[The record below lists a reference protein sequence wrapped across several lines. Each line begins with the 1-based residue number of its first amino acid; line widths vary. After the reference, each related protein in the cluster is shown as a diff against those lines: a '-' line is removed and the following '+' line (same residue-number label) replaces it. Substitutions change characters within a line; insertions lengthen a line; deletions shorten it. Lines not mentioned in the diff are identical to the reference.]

1 MSPDQQPYPSQ
12 PASRRPGFRPAA
24 WRRARIA
31 TAGVAWLCLS
41 SIAGPAGS
49 PAAAGEPAEPL
60 AVAEVAS
67 GVFVHQGQYG
77 LFTPRN
83 SGDVSNCSFVIGAQA
98 VAVID
103 TCGSFKLGGRLLAAI
118 RARTPLPVRYVINT
132 HMHPDHVFGNA
143 AFEGEK
149 PRFAGHKKLGRAL
162 AARAERYLS
171 ANKDLLGAE
180 AFEGTRI
187 VLPDMPVEDKTELDL
202 GGRVLVLVARPTAHT
217 DNDLTVLD
225 KETGTLFA
233 GDLLFSVHVP
243 ALDGSI
249 RGWLAVLGKMASEP
263 AARVVPGHGPASMPW
278 PEALEPEMRYLS
290 RVAGDVRAAIK
301 AGRTLADTAKSA
313 GESERG
319 SWQLFDEFNARNVS
333 AAFAEL
339 EWE

>member
-1 MSPDQQPYPSQ
+1 MSRDRQPCQTHPSTGRHIRAVA
-12 PASRRPGFRPAA
+12 PPAA
-24 WRRARIA
+24 RGVSAGLARLCACGIAGLTA
-31 TAGVAWLCLS
+31 TASVA
-41 SIAGPAGS
+41 GGS
-49 PAAAGEPAEPL
+49 PQPL
-60 AVAEVAS
+60 AVTEVAS

-83 SGDVSNCSFVIGAQA
+83 SGDISNCSFVVGNEA

-103 TCGSFKLGGRLLAAI
+103 TCGSYKLGERLLAAI
-118 RARTPLPVRYVINT
+118 RARTQLPVRYVINT

-143 AFEGEK
+143 AFEAEK
-149 PRFAGHKKLGRAL
+149 PRFTGHKKLARAL
-162 AARAERYLS
+162 AARADRYLA
-171 ANKDLLGAE
+171 ANQHLLGPE

-187 VLPDMPVEDKTELDL
+187 IAPDLAVEDKSEVAL
-202 GGRVLVLVARPTAHT
+202 GGRTLMLVARPTAHT

-249 RGWLAVLGKMASEP
+249 RGWLAVLDKLAAEP
-263 AARVVPGHGPASMPW
+263 AARVVPGHGPASMSW
-278 PEALEPEMRYLS
+278 PEALEPERRYLS
-290 RVAGDVRAAIK
+290 RVASEVRSAIK